1 MAIKVTTGQQ
11 TFVKKIVV
19 GTPISTAQTD
29 LSIDNFSDF
38 KVSTK
43 SDGQI
48 LVFDSAEA
56 AFKNYEFNV
65 GNGLEKFYTPGNDKL
80 LIQIDSSSTPVVT
93 GILTKGDILPSTD
106 SSFDLGSSTKKFKD
120 LHLT

>member
-38 KVSTK
+38 KAVS
-43 SDGQI
+43 
-48 LVFDSAEA
+48 
-56 AFKNYEFNV
+56 
-65 GNGLEKFYTPGNDKL
+65 YT
-80 LIQIDSSSTPVVT
+80 
-93 GILTKGDILPSTD
+93 
-106 SSFDLGSSTKKFKD
+106 
-120 LHLT
+120 HLRAHET

>member
-11 TFVKKIVV
+11 TFVKKIVI
-19 GTPISTAQTD
+19 GTPISTAQTG

-38 KVSTK
+38 NVSTK

-56 AFKNYEFNV
+56 AFKNYEFLV
-65 GNGLEKFYTPGNDKL
+65 DNGLEKAYTPGTDKL
-80 LIQIDSSSTPVVT
+80 LVRIDSDKTPVMT
-93 GILTKGDILPSTD
+93 GLQTKGCLLYTSPSPRD
-106 SSFDLGSSTKKFKD
+106 RG
-120 LHLT
+120 

>member
-11 TFVKKIVV
+11 TFVKKIVI

-38 KVSTK
+38 NVSTK

-56 AFKNYEFNV
+56 AFKNYDFNV

-80 LIQIDSSSTPVVT
+80 LIQMDSSARPFVSGITSQGSLLPNVDSTH
-93 GILTKGDILPSTD
+93 
-106 SSFDLGSSTKKFKD
+106 DLGDSALKWKD
-120 LHLT
+120 L

>member
-56 AFKNYEFNV
+56 C
-65 GNGLEKFYTPGNDKL
+65 LLYTSPSPRDCRL
-80 LIQIDSSSTPVVT
+80 SRMPSSA
-93 GILTKGDILPSTD
+93 
-106 SSFDLGSSTKKFKD
+106 
-120 LHLT
+120 